1 VRSPCIS
8 VCALDAADICIGCH
22 RSGAEIRAWCSLG
35 ETERRAILLR
45 SRRRAARANPFA
57 G

>member
-1 VRSPCIS
+1 